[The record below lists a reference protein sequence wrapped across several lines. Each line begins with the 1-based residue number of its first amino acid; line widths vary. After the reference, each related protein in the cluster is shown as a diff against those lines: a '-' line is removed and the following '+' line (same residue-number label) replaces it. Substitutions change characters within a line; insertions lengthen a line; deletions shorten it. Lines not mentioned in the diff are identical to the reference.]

1 MKTLQIIVIIY
12 LSLSIVSSISINVDY
27 ICNPVTKGND
37 TPYQNKGGPH
47 DDSNKGLLEIKPCE
61 CVYPDSSL
69 NMTITG
75 NCFFT
80 CNQQGQVRVNAS
92 TFNSFCEEMNRTG
105 RFCGQCQEGYGLAA
119 YSYHYIS
126 CIPCKDYGYKNW
138 IRYFTVALLPL
149 TVFYIILLLLR
160 FNITSS
166 GLNGALV
173 ILQLGTSPIQMLVLE
188 MRQLYKGRV

>member
-1 MKTLQIIVIIY
+1 MRCIYYDTNLKSFIVGSC
-12 LSLSIVSSISINVDY
+12 L
-27 ICNPVTKGND
+27 
-37 TPYQNKGGPH
+37 
-47 DDSNKGLLEIKPCE
+47 
-61 CVYPDSSL
+61 
-69 NMTITG
+69 
-75 NCFFT
+75 FT
-80 CNQQGQVRVNAS
+80 CTLIESCHFEISNTSELNHLMCDKFHR
-92 TFNSFCEEMNRTG
+92 MR
-105 RFCGQCQEGYGLAA
+105 RFCGQCQEGYGLAV

-188 MRQLYKGRV
+188 MRQLYKGRA